1 MELSLCINDID
12 YDWYT
17 SIYLKEVN
25 DGTIKSGKSL
35 YLSGLEKLLDIS
47 KYDSINEE
55 QRKEIYDVIDDIEEA
70 RHALYELKNEM
81 RTHTA

>member
-1 MELSLCINDID
+1 MEQLNQANH
-12 YDWYT
+12 Y
-17 SIYLKEVN
+17 IYQA
-25 DGTIKSGKSL
+25 
-35 YLSGLEKLLDIS
+35 LEKLLDIS

-81 RTHTA
+81 RIQRA

>member
-1 MELSLCINDID
+1 MEQLNQANH
-12 YDWYT
+12 Y
-17 SIYLKEVN
+17 IYQA
-25 DGTIKSGKSL
+25 
-35 YLSGLEKLLDIS
+35 LEKLLDIS

-81 RTHTA
+81 RTQQS

>member
-1 MELSLCINDID
+1 MEQLNQANH
-12 YDWYT
+12 Y
-17 SIYLKEVN
+17 IYQA
-25 DGTIKSGKSL
+25 
-35 YLSGLEKLLDIS
+35 LEKLLDIS

-70 RHALYELKNEM
+70 RHGLYELKNEM

>member
-1 MELSLCINDID
+1 MEQLNQANH
-12 YDWYT
+12 Y
-17 SIYLKEVN
+17 IYQA
-25 DGTIKSGKSL
+25 
-35 YLSGLEKLLDIS
+35 LEKLLDIS

-70 RHALYELKNEM
+70 RHALYELKDEM

>member
-1 MELSLCINDID
+1 MEQLNQANH
-12 YDWYT
+12 Y
-17 SIYLKEVN
+17 IYQA
-25 DGTIKSGKSL
+25 
-35 YLSGLEKLLDIS
+35 LEKLLDIS

-55 QRKEIYDVIDDIEEA
+55 QRKEIYDVIDDIEEV

>member
-1 MELSLCINDID
+1 MPKKNINDIRIPS
-12 YDWYT
+12 YDDLFT
-17 SIYLKEVN
+17 
-25 DGTIKSGKSL
+25 
-35 YLSGLEKLLDIS
+35 
-47 KYDSINEE
+47 NEE

>member
-1 MELSLCINDID
+1 MEQLNQANH
-12 YDWYT
+12 Y
-17 SIYLKEVN
+17 IYQA
-25 DGTIKSGKSL
+25 
-35 YLSGLEKLLDIS
+35 LEKLLDIS

-55 QRKEIYDVIDDIEEA
+55 QRKEIYDVIDDIEES

>member
-1 MELSLCINDID
+1 MEQLNQANH
-12 YDWYT
+12 Y
-17 SIYLKEVN
+17 IYQA
-25 DGTIKSGKSL
+25 
-35 YLSGLEKLLDIS
+35 LEKLLDIS

-81 RTHTA
+81 CTHTA

>member
-1 MELSLCINDID
+1 MEQLNQANH
-12 YDWYT
+12 Y
-17 SIYLKEVN
+17 IYQA
-25 DGTIKSGKSL
+25 
-35 YLSGLEKLLDIS
+35 LEKLLDIS

-70 RHALYELKNEM
+70 RHELYELKNEM